1 MLLKAWETTS
11 KGSDRRRTDVYILW
25 PIGHFLAPASVW
37 RLEVLRHIHSVS
49 RRLPDPDQLLH
60 HLMYSLCLRSA
71 LIFQVLISVPGDK
84 CIKSL
89 SSKHYALN
97 STSLLVSSSG
107 FQEHRQNASHILHP
121 MWNNFFSLFFTV
133 CAKFDSCD
141 NSYCTKWKEAFSLFF
156 FSSFH
161 MADWFISYY
170 KLFFLQK
177 CDLWCFKWIYHSLN
191 GAAWHSVSISKHK
204 LQSWRELGMKYS
216 PDYLLAMKHWASHL
230 TSLGLHS
237 LN

>member
-1 MLLKAWETTS
+1 M
-11 KGSDRRRTDVYILW
+11 YIFYGQ
-25 PIGHFLAPASVW
+25 IGHFLAPASVW

-49 RRLPDPDQLLH
+49 RRLPDPDQPLH

-71 LIFQVLISVPGDK
+71 LIFQVFISVPGDK

-121 MWNNFFSLFFTV
+121 MWNNFFPLFFTV

>member
-1 MLLKAWETTS
+1 MP
-11 KGSDRRRTDVYILW
+11 V
-25 PIGHFLAPASVW
+25 
-37 RLEVLRHIHSVS
+37 
-49 RRLPDPDQLLH
+49 
-60 HLMYSLCLRSA
+60 
-71 LIFQVLISVPGDK
+71 DK

-97 STSLLVSSSG
+97 STSLQD
-107 FQEHRQNASHILHP
+107 F
-121 MWNNFFSLFFTV
+121 WNPLQDFKNSDKMQVTFYIQCGITFFLCITV

-161 MADWFISYY
+161 MADWFVSYY
-170 KLFFLQK
+170 KLFFLWK
-177 CDLWCFKWIYHSLN
+177 CDLWCFKWIYHCLN

-216 PDYLLAMKHWASHL
+216 PELLLAMKHWANHL
-230 TSLGLHS
+230 TFLGLHS
-237 LN
+237 LNCKIMVHLKLQIPSLI

>member
-1 MLLKAWETTS
+1 M
-11 KGSDRRRTDVYILW
+11 
-25 PIGHFLAPASVW
+25 
-37 RLEVLRHIHSVS
+37 
-49 RRLPDPDQLLH
+49 
-60 HLMYSLCLRSA
+60 
-71 LIFQVLISVPGDK
+71 PGDK

-121 MWNNFFSLFFTV
+121 MWNNFFPSSLQYVPNLIPVTIHIV
-133 CAKFDSCD
+133 QSERKL
-141 NSYCTKWKEAFSLFF
+141 FSLFF
-156 FSSFH
+156 FPSFH

-216 PDYLLAMKHWASHL
+216 SDYLLAMKHWANHL

>member
-1 MLLKAWETTS
+1 MPSTPQVFWYPLQDFKN
-11 KGSDRRRTDVYILW
+11 TDKMQVTFYIQCGIIFSPSSLQCV
-25 PIGHFLAPASVW
+25 PNLIPVTI
-37 RLEVLRHIHSVS
+37 HIVQSE
-49 RRLPDPDQLLH
+49 RKL
-60 HLMYSLCLRSA
+60 
-71 LIFQVLISVPGDK
+71 
-84 CIKSL
+84 
-89 SSKHYALN
+89 
-97 STSLLVSSSG
+97 
-107 FQEHRQNASHILHP
+107 
-121 MWNNFFSLFFTV
+121 
-133 CAKFDSCD
+133 
-141 NSYCTKWKEAFSLFF
+141 FSLFF
-156 FSSFH
+156 FPSFH

-216 PDYLLAMKHWASHL
+216 SDYLLAMKHWASHL